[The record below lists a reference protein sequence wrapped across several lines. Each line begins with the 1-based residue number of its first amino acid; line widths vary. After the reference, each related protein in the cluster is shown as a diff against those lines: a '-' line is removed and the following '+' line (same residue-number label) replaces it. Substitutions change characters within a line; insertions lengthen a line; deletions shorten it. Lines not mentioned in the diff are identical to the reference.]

1 MLAPQLKKKVD
12 QLWNRFW
19 AAGLTNPLVAIEQ
32 ITYLLFLKR
41 LEALD
46 NERVKKGKVTI
57 YQNTETC
64 PKAEECKW
72 SYIRQSG
79 NPVHMNSVVFP
90 WLRQLETQ
98 LATTAAPANGIEAIG
113 SRMSDA
119 HFQLDPNKG
128 AVLTEAINI
137 IDQLFARVDTIGP
150 AADIMGDTFEYLL
163 SEIATAG
170 KNGQFRTPRH
180 LIRFMVEL
188 LDPQPG
194 ERIIDPAAGTGGFL
208 FSAQQ
213 YLLIKHTT
221 PESLRIEWDGTPHRV
236 FGDGLNPEQDHQ
248 VHDGRFFV
256 GLDNDRT
263 MVRIGWMNL
272 ILHGL
277 EDPQIH
283 QRDSL
288 GKRKSDD
295 PLLPLL
301 EPESH
306 DIVLANPP
314 FTGTVDTDD
323 LDAKIGPPLKKP
335 ATKSELLFVWRMLEL
350 LDVGGRCAVIVPEG
364 VLFGSTEAHQK
375 LRQELLTEHQMD
387 AVISLPGG
395 AFQPYTGV
403 KTSILVFRKLT
414 RQEQRNKW
422 KPSQWPETRKVWFYE
437 VEDEAWTPDAKRVE
451 RRGKDNDL
459 WDALEKF
466 RHREDPEVSAHDY
479 YQPEYTDE
487 RWKLVDDQTV
497 ARFADFPEVRRQA
510 GQAAS
515 LHELFSDLAAH
526 PGQAEEQVRAA
537 HWSRLEDLIEAFLSE
552 PLRKLREEKPGIA
565 GDKLADE
572 TDKRIKKSLTEC
584 RSLFNKHKVAYFEK
598 EESKG
603 WPPLKKLLDELLES
617 VSIAV
622 RNASLSGTP
631 LPLAL
636 ERKNV
641 EAEFEKLA
649 LDFAKLD
656 GYDVTLRSIASSRT
670 ERRLPEPKSWSA
682 PVRAYAINDEWQ
694 DNGGLIGSH
703 DKNGKP
709 RAVYLAW
716 VTDQVKGDHDLIEFL
731 DPDCIE
737 ARGWNLSAGQ
747 YKPFGIVADEEEVDV
762 TKLIRDLQEKE
773 QAILSGLDR
782 LLAMVED
789 RE

>member
-46 NERVKKGKVTI
+46 NERIKKGKVTI
-57 YQNTETC
+57 YRSTETC

-79 NPVHMNSVVFP
+79 NPVHMNAVVFP

-98 LATTAAPANGIEAIG
+98 LDNSAAPVNGIEAIG

-128 AVLTEAINI
+128 AVLTEAISI

-213 YLLIKHTT
+213 YLLKKHTT

-236 FGDGLNPEQDHQ
+236 FGDALNPEQDRQ
-248 VHDGRFFV
+248 IHDGRFFV

-295 PLLPLL
+295 PLLPSL
-301 EPESH
+301 EPENY

-323 LDAKIGPPLKKP
+323 LDAKIAPPLKKP

-375 LRQELLTEHQMD
+375 LRQELLTEHQVD

-414 RQEQRNKW
+414 RQEKRSKW
-422 KPSQWPETRKVWFYE
+422 KSSQWPETRNVWFYE

-466 RHREDPEVSAHDY
+466 SNRENPKVSAHDY
-479 YQPEYTDE
+479 YQPKYQDE
-487 RWKLVDDQTV
+487 RWKLIDDETV
-497 ARFADFPEVRRQA
+497 KRFADFPEVRRQA

-515 LHELFSDLAAH
+515 LHELFNDLPAH
-526 PGQAEEQVRAA
+526 PVQAEEQVRAA
-537 HWSRLEDLIEAFLSE
+537 NCSRLEDLIEAFLSE
-552 PLRKLREEKPGIA
+552 PLRKLREGKPGIT
-565 GDKLADE
+565 GEKLADE
-572 TDKRIKKSLTEC
+572 TNKRIKKCLTEC
-584 RSLFNKHKVAYFEK
+584 RSLFGKYKATYFEK
-598 EESKG
+598 EDSKG
-603 WPPLKKLLDELLES
+603 WPPLKKLLDEFLES
-617 VSIAV
+617 VSALV
-622 RNASLSGTP
+622 RNASLAGTS

-636 ERKNV
+636 EREKID
-641 EAEFEKLA
+641 AELAKIA

-670 ERRLPEPKSWSA
+670 DRRLGEPKSWNA
-682 PVRAYAINDEWQ
+682 PVRAYAFNGEWQ
-694 DNGGLIGSH
+694 GEDGQVGSH
-703 DKNGKP
+703 DKDRNP
-709 RAVYLAW
+709 RPGYLVW
-716 VTDQVKGDHDLIEFL
+716 VADQVKDGHDLVEFL

-737 ARGWNLSAGQ
+737 ARGWQLSAGQ
-747 YKPFGIVADEEEVDV
+747 YKPFSIAVEEEDVDV
-762 TKLIRDLQEKE
+762 VQLIRVLQEKE

-782 LLAMVED
+782 LLAMMEG